1 MSEVPIK
8 SKPSAASNVPPT
20 QPTPPN
26 QAQCSGMAP
35 TMTPEQWAQYQQ
47 FLQFQQFQAFQQQM
61 MLQQGQPIPQPSA
74 DPQAQAAALQMQW
87 LQYQQ
92 FVQFQQMAL
101 MQQQAQL
108 AATGQMPQT
117 VPPQMA
123 SNSLMPQAMTCTRS
137 STGSGWSMWLSSGL
151 SLPKSWSLT

>member
-8 SKPSAASNVPPT
+8 SKPSAASNVHPT

-26 QAQCSGMAP
+26 QAQFSGMAP

-61 MLQQGQPIPQPSA
+61 MLQQGQPMPQPSA

-101 MQQQAQL
+101 MQQQA
-108 AATGQMPQT
+108 ARCRKPCHRRWRS
-117 VPPQMA
+117 MA
-123 SNSLMPQAMTCTRS
+123 CRLNRKLCRRS
-137 STGSGWSMWLSSGL
+137 CH
-151 SLPKSWSLT
+151 LTA